1 MPVRR
6 ILFALPLTLLLA
18 LPGPTH
24 AAPVGDP
31 QDFAALTIRP
41 TGPEQLDLETG
52 VTTLPE
58 GGEISYRQEGVTLR
72 GSFIRYLEGTFVE
85 VEEAVVEGE
94 FGTLEAP
101 QLRFDVA
108 AQTLIAES
116 GATFAGEALS
126 LSADVLALD
135 LADDTA
141 DLTGNVQ
148 STDPE
153 LVSARALVD
162 LNGSAGVLVGPYEY
176 QEGPVGLSGA
186 EGKLLALSW
195 DEAGA
200 VSAETELPAAL
211 QERFAGR
218 LP

>member
-6 ILFALPLTLLLA
+6 ILFALFLLL
-18 LPGPTH
+18 PGLTH
-24 AAPVGDP
+24 AAPVGNQ

-41 TGPEQLDLETG
+41 NGPEQLDLETG

-72 GSFIRYLEGTFVE
+72 GLFIRYLEGSFVE

-94 FGTLEAP
+94 FGTLTAP

-108 AQTLIAES
+108 AQTLQADS
-116 GATFAGEALS
+116 GATFTGEALS
-126 LSADVLALD
+126 MSADTLSLN
-135 LADDTA
+135 LQDDTA
-141 DLTGNVQ
+141 ELTGNVQ

-153 LVSARALVD
+153 LMGARALVD
-162 LNGSAGVLVGPYEY
+162 LTGNAGVLVGPYEY
-176 QEGPVGLSGA
+176 QEGPVALSGA
-186 EGKLLALSW
+186 AGEPLALSW
-195 DEAGA
+195 DDAGA

>member
-6 ILFALPLTLLLA
+6 IFVALLLVLSGLA
-18 LPGPTH
+18 Y
-24 AAPVGDP
+24 AAPVGDS

-41 TGPEQLDLETG
+41 NGPEQLDLETG

-58 GGEISYRQEGVTLR
+58 GGEIVYRQEKVTLR
-72 GSFIRYLEGTFVE
+72 GSFIRYLEGDFIE
-85 VEEAVVEGE
+85 VETAVVEGE

-108 AQTLIAES
+108 AQTLQADS
-116 GATFAGEALS
+116 GATFTGEALS
-126 LSADVLALD
+126 MSADALTLN

-141 DLTGNVQ
+141 DLIGNVQ
-148 STDPE
+148 SSDPE
-153 LVSARALVD
+153 LVSSRALVD
-162 LNGSAGVLVGPYEY
+162 LTGSAGVLVGPYEY

-186 EGKLLALSW
+186 EGKLLSLSW
-195 DEAGA
+195 DDVGA

>member
-6 ILFALPLTLLLA
+6 IFFALLLA
-18 LPGPTH
+18 LPGLTH
-24 AAPVGDP
+24 AGPVGDQ

-41 TGPEQLDLETG
+41 NGPEELDLETG

-58 GGEISYRQEGVTLR
+58 GGEISYREEGVTLR
-72 GSFIRYLEGTFVE
+72 GSFIRYLEGDFIE

-94 FGTLEAP
+94 FGTLAAP

-108 AQTLIAES
+108 AQTLQADR
-116 GATFAGEALS
+116 GATFSGALELSADALS
-126 LSADVLALD
+126 LNLQ
-135 LADDTA
+135 DDTA
-141 DLTGNVQ
+141 ELTGNVR

-153 LVSARALVD
+153 LSGARALVD
-162 LNGSAGVLVGPYEY
+162 LTGSAGVLVGPYEY

-186 EGKLLALSW
+186 DGKLLALSW
-195 DEAGA
+195 DEDGA
-200 VSAETELPAAL
+200 VSAETELPAVL

>member
-6 ILFALPLTLLLA
+6 IFVALSLAIPLV
-18 LPGPTH
+18 LPGLAY
-24 AAPVGDP
+24 AAPVGDS

-58 GGEISYRQEGVTLR
+58 GGEIVYRQESVTLR
-72 GSFIRYLEGTFVE
+72 GSFIRYLEGSFVE

-94 FGTLEAP
+94 FGTLTAS

-108 AQTLIAES
+108 AQTLQADS
-116 GATFAGEALS
+116 GATFTGEALS
-126 LSADVLALD
+126 MSADALTLN

-141 DLTGNVQ
+141 DLIGNVQ
-148 STDPE
+148 SSDPE
-153 LVSARALVD
+153 LVSSRALVD
-162 LNGSAGVLVGPYEY
+162 LTGSAGVLVGPYEY

-186 EGKLLALSW
+186 EGKLLSLSW
-195 DEAGA
+195 DDVGA

>member
-6 ILFALPLTLLLA
+6 IFVALLLVLSGLA
-18 LPGPTH
+18 Y

-41 TGPEQLDLETG
+41 NGPEQLDLETG

-58 GGEISYRQEGVTLR
+58 GGEIVYRQESVTLR
-72 GSFIRYLEGTFVE
+72 GSFIRYLEGSFVE
-85 VEEAVVEGE
+85 VEEAIVEGE
-94 FGTLEAP
+94 FGTLTAP

-108 AQTLIAES
+108 AQTLVAES

-126 LSADVLALD
+126 LSADALTLN

-141 DLTGNVQ
+141 ELTGNVQ
-148 STDPE
+148 SSDPE

-162 LNGSAGVLVGPYEY
+162 LTGSAGVLVGPYEY

-186 EGKLLALSW
+186 EGKLLSLSW
-195 DEAGA
+195 DDVGA

>member
-6 ILFALPLTLLLA
+6 SFLLFCALVAGSATV
-18 LPGPTH
+18 H
-24 AAPVGDP
+24 AAPVGD
-31 QDFAALTIRP
+31 QGDFAALTIRP
-41 TGPEQLDLETG
+41 AGPEQLDLETG

-72 GSFIRYLEGTFVE
+72 GSFIRYLEGAFVE
-85 VEEAVVEGE
+85 VAEAVVTGD

-101 QLRFDVA
+101 RLRFDVA
-108 AQTLIAES
+108 AQTLVAES
-116 GATFAGEALS
+116 GASFRGEALE
-126 LSADVLALD
+126 LGADALM
-135 LADDTA
+135 LNLGDDTA
-141 DLTGNVQ
+141 ELTGNVR

-162 LNGSAGVLVGPYEY
+162 LTGGAGVLVGPYEY

-186 EGKLLALSW
+186 AGELLALSW
-195 DEAGA
+195 NDAGA
-200 VSAETELPAAL
+200 VSAETQLPAAL
-211 QERFAGR
+211 RERFAGR